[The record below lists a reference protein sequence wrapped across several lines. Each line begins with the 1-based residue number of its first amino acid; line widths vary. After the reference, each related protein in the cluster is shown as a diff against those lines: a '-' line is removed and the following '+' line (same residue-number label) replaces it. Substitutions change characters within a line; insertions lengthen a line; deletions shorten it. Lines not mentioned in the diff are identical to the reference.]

1 MENYLS
7 KIKIG
12 LVLSG
17 GGAKG
22 AYEVGIYKA
31 LKELSLVDN
40 IKVISGT
47 SIGAINALFF
57 AMDDLKVINT
67 SWSNLNYSRL
77 LLNEEKTRSKKVP
90 VLVEKIKSIKT
101 EGNLFEQINLSDI
114 GLLSQAG
121 VKKFIEE
128 YIKIDVIKNCG
139 KEIYACAYNIDKERA
154 EYFKLNDCNE
164 EEIKERVLASCA
176 IPHIFKPIIID
187 DMRYADGGIHSPLY
201 LKDNV
206 DNVPI
211 NPLKRYNCDIII
223 VVYLS
228 YKNRIDKKGFDSSNI
243 IEIYPSAPLEI
254 LSGIGSINIKKET
267 IENSMELGYRDA
279 MVILAPMVINILK
292 GKSIKKLIERNND
305 NNKKLIL
312 AKNSKYI
319 NNDIND

>member
-1 MENYLS
+1 MRKDLYS
-7 KIKIG
+7 IKIG
-12 LVLSG
+12 LVLAG

-22 AYEVGIYKA
+22 AYEVGVYKA
-31 LKELSLVDN
+31 LKELALVEN

-67 SWSNLNYSRL
+67 SWSNLNYSRF

-90 VLVEKIKSIKT
+90 ALLEKIKSINT
-101 EGNLFEQINLSDI
+101 EEKIFEQISLSDI

-121 VKKFIEE
+121 VKNFIEE
-128 YIKIDVIKNCG
+128 YIKIDVIKKCG
-139 KEIYACAYNIDKERA
+139 KEIYACAYNIDMERS

-176 IPHIFKPIIID
+176 IPHMFKPIVID

-201 LKDNV
+201 SKNNV
-206 DNVPI
+206 DNIPI
-211 NPLKRYNCDIII
+211 NPLRGYNCDIII
-223 VVYLS
+223 VVHLS
-228 YKNRIDKKGFDSSNI
+228 YKNRIDRKGFDSTNI
-243 IEIYPSAPLEI
+243 IEIYPSSPLEI
-254 LSGIGSINIKKET
+254 LNGIGTINIKKET

-279 MVILAPMVINILK
+279 MVILAPMIINILK
-292 GKSIKKLIERNND
+292 RKSIKSLIEKNNE

-312 AKNSKYI
+312 TRN
-319 NNDIND
+319 